1 MNSLQNLA
9 SNLIDDFY
17 KEEAMRDNPPETLPW
32 NDRKMSLT
40 APITTS
46 FMLDAI
52 ASRFGKTRVEIC
64 KPALEL
70 YAEQLFMSLSDS
82 DREAIAKDVD
92 SLVTE
97 HIPDGVTFKSVNSAG
112 SFVNEC
118 GEWRG
123 LAALIKDRSEG

>member
-1 MNSLQNLA
+1 MKSLQNLA
-9 SNLIDDFY
+9 SELINDFY
-17 KEEAMRDNPPETLPW
+17 LEEAMKNNPPSELPW

-40 APITTS
+40 APITSS

-70 YAEQLFMSLSDS
+70 YAEQLFMSLSEP
-82 DREAIAKDVD
+82 DRESIAQEVD
-92 SLVTE
+92 SLVTQ
-97 HIPDGVTFKSVNSAG
+97 HIPSGMTFLSVNSAG
-112 SFVNEC
+112 RFENEC

-123 LAALIKDRSEG
+123 LAALMKKTSKE